1 MEQTNP
7 KPSLG
12 SSAEQDT
19 AIETP
24 VILSSEML
32 DSLDRMIYWA
42 KFLSIVGFVAV
53 GLLIFGMLTIIFVGQ
68 SVFGAEALGLGF
80 IYLVLA
86 AVYFMPVYYLF
97 KFARH
102 GRLGLQSKS
111 QHHTDQGLMY
121 LAAHYKFIGILVV
134 VMLSLYAL
142 VFIGILAT
150 GFSALSALSA

>member
-42 KFLSIVGFVAV
+42 KFLSIVGFIAV
-53 GLLIFGMLTIIFVGQ
+53 GLLIFGMLTIIFVGDK
-68 SVFGAEALGLGF
+68 
-80 IYLVLA
+80 
-86 AVYFMPVYYLF
+86 
-97 KFARH
+97 KFRP
-102 GRLGLQSKS
+102 
-111 QHHTDQGLMY
+111 
-121 LAAHYKFIGILVV
+121 
-134 VMLSLYAL
+134 
-142 VFIGILAT
+142 
-150 GFSALSALSA
+150 